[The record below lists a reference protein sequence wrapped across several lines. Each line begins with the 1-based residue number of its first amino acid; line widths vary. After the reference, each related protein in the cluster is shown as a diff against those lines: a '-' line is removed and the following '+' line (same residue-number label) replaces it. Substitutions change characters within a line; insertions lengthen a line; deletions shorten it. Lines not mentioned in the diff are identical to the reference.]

1 MKTITTL
8 AAAAGLLAMAAAPAS
23 AQSTEEVLATVIGGS
38 VGAVIGG
45 ELDYR
50 GSRQEGEIIGALVG
64 GSLGYIVGDQIDDR
78 NDRNARRDF
87 YRARQ
92 YGNYYRQPTYQR
104 PVYGYHAPRY
114 SQRRGHPVHA
124 RHPGRGRAVGHYR
137 R

>member
-8 AAAAGLLAMAAAPAS
+8 AAAGLLAMAAAPAS

-78 NDRNARRDF
+78 NDRNTRRDL

-92 YGNYYRQPTYQR
+92 YGNTYRQPTYQR
-104 PVYGYHAPRY
+104 PAYGYHAPR
-114 SQRRGHPVHA
+114 RGHPVHR